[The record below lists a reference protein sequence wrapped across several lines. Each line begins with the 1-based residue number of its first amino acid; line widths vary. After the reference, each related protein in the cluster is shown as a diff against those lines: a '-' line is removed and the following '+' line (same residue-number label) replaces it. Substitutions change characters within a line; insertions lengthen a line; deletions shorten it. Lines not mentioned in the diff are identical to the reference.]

1 MTEILSPNN
10 PDTVMNIGV
19 IYNDSEAFY
28 KKSGHFTGLE
38 DLTTR
43 QRLQH

>member
-1 MTEILSPNN
+1 
-10 PDTVMNIGV
+10 MNIGV
-19 IYNDSEAFY
+19 VYNDSDAFY
-28 KKSGHFTGLE
+28 KNSGRFFGLE

>member
-1 MTEILSPNN
+1 
-10 PDTVMNIGV
+10 MNTGV
-19 IYNDSEAFY
+19 VFHDSDAFY
-28 KKSGHFTGLE
+28 KNSGRFIGLE